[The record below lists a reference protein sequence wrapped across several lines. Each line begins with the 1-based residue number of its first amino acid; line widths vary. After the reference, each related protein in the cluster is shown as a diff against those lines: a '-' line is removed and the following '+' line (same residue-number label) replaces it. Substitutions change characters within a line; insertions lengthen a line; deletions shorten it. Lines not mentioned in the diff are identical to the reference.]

1 MESAALKEALSS
13 LGFRELRRI
22 VVGWQSLAVYD
33 ARVDRQRVAV
43 KVLDPKVVE
52 RSALG
57 VRLDVQSKLA
67 TATDI
72 VCGPVLVGDG
82 LVNEIAVESAGTV
95 YAVAHQ
101 FAEGDAPDIND
112 QDDVAQMGRLMAEL
126 EEPTG
131 PLVAGRSAG

>member
-1 MESAALKEALSS
+1 VASAALKEALSS

-67 TATDI
+67 TAADI
-72 VCGPVLVGDG
+72 VCVPVLVGDG
-82 LVNEIAVESAGTV
+82 LVNETAVESAGTV
-95 YAVAHQ
+95 YAVARQ
-101 FAEGDAPDIND
+101 FAEGGA
-112 QDDVAQMGRLMAEL
+112 
-126 EEPTG
+126 TT
-131 PLVAGRSAG
+131 SASGTTSSPATTIDLASCRPRPCWTA